1 MPAAHPQ
8 AVCEEKKGCTE
19 AELPVTVHSHHLK
32 VAEHHGGCWLSAD
45 PAVAASCLHP
55 QPVVPSAPR
64 SSVREPEQVTGY
76 CYSLQALRQAA
87 NALRN
92 LSTAANS
99 ARKAL
104 RTLTHGRAHGR
115 AVHHQ
120 RAVNRGGLSPPPSSI
135 VDSEAGEK
143 GQKKFPIRGAIVPC
157 IFPVHTKLMR
167 PGCGGVMT
175 RRGSAPGAR

>member
-8 AVCEEKKGCTE
+8 AVCEEKKGCTK

-32 VAEHHGGCWLSAD
+32 VAEHRGGCWLSAD

-64 SSVREPEQVTGY
+64 PSERQPEQVTSY
-76 CYSLQALRQAA
+76 RYSLQAVRRAVE
-87 NALRN
+87 ALHN

-143 GQKKFPIRGAIVPC
+143 HQKKFPSRGATV
-157 IFPVHTKLMR
+157 
-167 PGCGGVMT
+167 
-175 RRGSAPGAR
+175 

>member
-1 MPAAHPQ
+1 MPYDTHGRTWVRAPGRC
-8 AVCEEKKGCTE
+8 VSVRV
-19 AELPVTVHSHHLK
+19 ELL
-32 VAEHHGGCWLSAD
+32 
-45 PAVAASCLHP
+45 
-55 QPVVPSAPR
+55 
-64 SSVREPEQVTGY
+64 REPEQVTG
-76 CYSLQALRQAA
+76 CCFSLHALRQAA

-143 GQKKFPIRGAIVPC
+143 GQKKFPIRGAIVCTP
-157 IFPVHTKLMR
+157 R
-167 PGCGGVMT
+167 
-175 RRGSAPGAR
+175 